1 MVDKTNYDLFL
12 KSYQNA
18 LKSLAEGNLKKAHRH
33 VLKAMDYHHLYLDET
48 EGLERLKGVKFNKS
62 IHALE
67 ANLSQ
72 KLNSINVLSRKV
84 ESDDILTGI
93 AGQQR
98 VKDELRR
105 LVIYPQLY
113 PDLYVKFKK
122 HSGGGILLYGVPGTG
137 KTRIAQQVAKELDCH
152 FMELKCSN
160 VISKWFGDTEK
171 NLKEIFKEARS
182 HDRTIIFFDEFE
194 ALGAVRGKETNSPI
208 GRVVS
213 ELLSQMQGFEENS
226 NIIFMAAT
234 NRPWDVDPAF
244 LRPGRFNSIIMVDLP
259 DRNAR
264 REIVESELDP
274 SMLASDFNIDKLV
287 ELTEGFSAAD
297 MVEFCE
303 RLKDQAIWRI
313 IKTKT
318 NSLISDADV
327 LTIKANINTSV
338 NANELKRIRD
348 YKATH

>member
-1 MVDKTNYDLFL
+1 MKTITDNRLDIP
-12 KSYQNA
+12 
-18 LKSLAEGNLKKAHRH
+18 SLAKK
-33 VLKAMDYHHLYLDET
+33 VWSKKGLYIKVWIVVFILACVWIFPQPRYYTCSVSLAPESTDGKSGG
-48 EGLERLKGVKFNKS
+48 GLASLAASFG
-62 IHALE
+62 
-67 ANLSQ
+67 
-72 KLNSINVLSRKV
+72 LNVGSMSS
-84 ESDDILTGI
+84 SD
-93 AGQQR
+93 A
-98 VKDELRR
+98 
-105 LVIYPQLY
+105 IYPQLY

-182 HDRTIIFFDEFE
+182 HDKTIIFFDEFE

-274 SMLASDFNIDKLV
+274 SMLASDFNIDKVV

-303 RLKDQAIWRI
+303 RLKDLAIWRI
-313 IKTKT
+313 IKSKT
-318 NSLISDADV
+318 DSLICEADI
-327 LTIKANINTSV
+327 LSIKGNLNTSV
-338 NANELKRIRD
+338 NAHELKRIRD